1 MFLNLTLRK
10 SSRTLK
16 QYPNDEKNLIHG
28 RETGMILILETCQ
41 KMF

>member
-16 QYPNDEKNLIHG
+16 RYLNDEKNLIRG
-28 RETGMILILETCQ
+28 RETGMILILETCR
-41 KMF
+41 KTF